1 MSNTSTQ
8 EFIQA
13 HAVDGLLDAE
23 QAAKLLELAMGDT
36 GSAPESSEPPAA
48 AAKDGTQTEAA
59 PQASAQTEPEPA
71 NSVVQARDGVHTIPY
86 ERLTEARQQAQQYR
100 TQLEAEQ
107 ARRQQLEQEL
117 EAARA
122 AAQQRADAGM
132 APTQADANL
141 AAAEQAM
148 AQGVDPDLFGDF
160 SEEALAKG
168 VAMLVDQRVNDA
180 LSKALAPLQQKQQQ
194 EAATAH
200 EQAIY
205 AAHPDADAIA
215 ESRELVEWINAKV
228 EAMPIG
234 VRDAVRAGYERVLDQ
249 GSASEVVD
257 LLDAFKR
264 DSGRTQPAADAKAA
278 AKAAVA
284 GAKTPVPA
292 SLSDIPG
299 GSAGPSS
306 KFEALASMNPAEMSE
321 AMAAM
326 SPEQI
331 EAFLNR
337 NG

>member
-1 MSNTSTQ
+1 MSNNSN

-13 HAVDGLLDAE
+13 NAVDGRLDAE
-23 QAAKLLELAMGDT
+23 QAAQLLELVMGDT

-48 AAKDGTQTEAA
+48 AANEGTQPAEA
-59 PQASAQTEPEPA
+59 PQASTPSEPDPA
-71 NSVVQARDGVHTIPY
+71 NAVIQARDRVHTIPY

-100 TQLEAEQ
+100 SQLEAEQ
-107 ARRQQLEQEL
+107 ARSQELERDL

-122 AAQQRADAGM
+122 AAQQRADAGI
-132 APTQADANL
+132 APTQADNNL
-141 AAAEQAM
+141 AAAEQALAM
-148 AQGVDPDLFGDF
+148 GVDPDLFGDF
-160 SEEALAKG
+160 SEEAIAKA
-168 VAMLVDQRVNDA
+168 VATLVDQRVNDT
-180 LSKALAPLQQKQQQ
+180 LSKALAPLQQKQAE

-205 AAHPDADAIA
+205 AAHPDAGDIA

-228 EAMPIG
+228 ESMPVG
-234 VRDAVRAGYERVLDQ
+234 VRDSVRAGYQRVLDQ
-249 GSASEVVD
+249 GSADEVVD
-257 LLDAFKR
+257 LLDAFKK

-299 GSAGPSS
+299 GTAGPSS
-306 KFEALASMNPAEMSE
+306 KFEALASMNPADMGE